1 MTEPSPLRVLFVC
14 TANIC
19 RSAYAEVRSRQ
30 LLGEGWGI
38 EVSSA
43 GTHGWVDHPM
53 DAYMAAELRARG
65 ADPSGFRSRRLTAQ
79 IVKDAD
85 LILTME
91 VKHRDFILDEWPG
104 AFKKTYTLHQ
114 FADIAS
120 AAPDLDMRRLIAE
133 APRLRKAPG
142 ASGDVPDPYG
152 RGADAA
158 TACAMQLDALLT
170 DGQASKTEPPGR
182 ITLSRCR

>member
-104 AFKKTYTLHQ
+104 AFKRTYTLQQ
-114 FADIAS
+114 FADLAV
-120 AAPDLDMRRLIAE
+120 AAPELHLQGLLAE
-133 APRLRKAPG
+133 ASRVRRTSQ
-142 ASGDVPDPYG
+142 ASGNVLDPYG
-152 RGADAA
+152 RGHEAAA
-158 TACAMQLDALLT
+158 TCATHLDALLACIQT
-170 DGQASKTEPPGR
+170 
-182 ITLSRCR
+182 